1 MALHG
6 YNWTIIFALLCFA
19 WSIIIIFKIAFLPF
33 MCLKAIQYILKGLV
47 KKIQAAHSPILFMVG
62 KIKNYPLS
70 LTTGS
75 RKSRSLSAGRKE
87 HVRDT
92 FF

>member
-1 MALHG
+1 MQKNEFHPQQEHMALHE

-47 KKIQAAHSPILFMVG
+47 KNPSCSFPYSVYG
-62 KIKNYPLS
+62 
-70 LTTGS
+70 
-75 RKSRSLSAGRKE
+75 
-87 HVRDT
+87 
-92 FF
+92 

>member
-47 KKIQAAHSPILFMVG
+47 KKSKLLISLFCLWLERLKTIHCRLLQVQG
-62 KIKNYPLS
+62 NQ
-70 LTTGS
+70 G
-75 RKSRSLSAGRKE
+75 
-87 HVRDT
+87 V
-92 FF
+92 